1 MKSVNIFLDMDAELV
16 KGSETIESEIDR
28 AVPELATGSSK
39 RYAEEELDQE
49 SSKRQKTSES
59 SKLAEE
65 PRDKEAD
72 ELSQEELQQTMI
84 IVPEQGMNVEA
95 LQTKYLIIS
104 LVKEKFNSTEPTDDK
119 EKEIWVELKRLFEPN
134 TDDEL
139 WKLQK
144 HIHDLTWSSWWIKIM
159 RCPENFLGRYSCR
172 LKDQEDKVF
181 GYILLVKI
189 KLIIKKLKDSKV
201 MIVTIAGSS
210 YNYWLELLL
219 LLKIEEKVL
228 IWINILKCFK
238 LGSGLKVNLSKS
250 RIIGVGVPINV
261 FEEITASLGC
271 ALDSIPFIYL
281 GLPVGRKMRLCEG
294 MYWVKWNSIFL
305 DFKSRGLGVGSLH
318 AKNLSLLG
326 KWKWR
331 FLIEDKALWH
341 VVITEFY
348 GSEDGFNSP
357 LNSFKTSG
365 IWVDIIKS
373 IKNIKAIDAS
383 FDISFMRKVKDEGS
397 TLFWKD
403 PWYVVGSRLMDI
415 FLRLYAL
422 DWCKDCLGR
431 AINEVSGLA
440 LLIDNLI
447 LSVEGSDKWLWSYDD
462 SASLNRLPMRANLAS
477 RVSLWHPLTILFV
490 APRLSRF
497 TYHERVMNPLDIPR
511 KTIKDKGKRV
521 DPPSSFLSSSS
532 SDENEEPSFLDFY
545 KKLSDNKNLTDEQKE
560 KRGMFKCLN
569 RYFDTI
575 TK

>member
-228 IWINILKCFK
+228 THVMQPRN
-238 LGSGLKVNLSKS
+238 GD
-250 RIIGVGVPINV
+250 
-261 FEEITASLGC
+261 
-271 ALDSIPFIYL
+271 DSI
-281 GLPVGRKMRLCEG
+281 LPGTGARRPGWFEKMESV
-294 MYWVKWNSIFL
+294 YSISNCTVACRS
-305 DFKSRGLGVGSLH
+305 K
-318 AKNLSLLG
+318 LLRVPC
-326 KWKWR
+326 KEV
-331 FLIEDKALWH
+331 LL
-341 VVITEFY
+341 TY
-348 GSEDGFNSP
+348 GGTP
-357 LNSFKTSG
+357 MLRHTP
-365 IWVDIIKS
+365 
-373 IKNIKAIDAS
+373 DARPCNA
-383 FDISFMRKVKDEGS
+383 MG
-397 TLFWKD
+397 
-403 PWYVVGSRLMDI
+403 G
-415 FLRLYAL
+415 
-422 DWCKDCLGR
+422 
-431 AINEVSGLA
+431 
-440 LLIDNLI
+440 
-447 LSVEGSDKWLWSYDD
+447 
-462 SASLNRLPMRANLAS
+462 
-477 RVSLWHPLTILFV
+477 H
-490 APRLSRF
+490 
-497 TYHERVMNPLDIPR
+497 
-511 KTIKDKGKRV
+511 
-521 DPPSSFLSSSS
+521 
-532 SDENEEPSFLDFY
+532 
-545 KKLSDNKNLTDEQKE
+545 
-560 KRGMFKCLN
+560 
-569 RYFDTI
+569 
-575 TK
+575 